1 MDLLGLD
8 TRMQPRP
15 VLEVMSPLTGIT
27 LSMSTDQPSV
37 QIYAGNNLNGTD
49 SNESSPSFHLR
60 RKASQSF
67 GPEPQYYQYRGAF
80 TLEAQQYL
88 DAVNHPNFPSVTLKP
103 GQRYQQ
109 HTGYRF
115 YVKDAMHTVI

>member
-1 MDLLGLD
+1 
-8 TRMQPRP
+8 
-15 VLEVMSPLTGIT
+15 MSPLTGIT
-27 LSMSTDQPSV
+27 VSMSTDQPSV
-37 QIYAGNNLNGTD
+37 QVYTGNSLNGTD
-49 SNESSPSFHLR
+49 SNASSPSFQLL

-67 GPEPQYYQYRGAF
+67 GYEPQYYQYRGAF

-109 HTGYRF
+109 HTGYAF
-115 YVKDAMHTVI
+115 SVGDTIPTVI